1 MGLNTSSVK
10 DSILQPDS
18 PSEWRELGSQVKEAK
33 VYASMQADAC
43 FEVGDITGKAT
54 WLRVIA
60 AIDELQY
67 TSPSEGPKSVH

>member
-1 MGLNTSSVK
+1 MKRHLLVEDTDLYRSANLLIKEYG
-10 DSILQPDS
+10 
-18 PSEWRELGSQVKEAK
+18 EEAK